1 MKDEIKFEDAIK
13 RLEEIVR
20 ELESEKFDLD
30 KSIELFEEGI
40 KLSKFCKK
48 KLDESEQKIEVIL
61 KKEDEEG
68 TPNKDTYDI
77 KPLFEVFP
85 ENKNE

>member
-1 MKDEIKFEDAIK
+1 MKFEDAIK
-13 RLEEIVR
+13 RLEKIVS

-48 KLDESEQKIEVIL
+48 KLKEAEQKIEVIL
-61 KKEDEEG
+61 KKEATSSESDEKKEDYEV
-68 TPNKDTYDI
+68 KS
-77 KPLFEVFP
+77 LFESFP
-85 ENKNE
+85 ASTSK